1 MHKNY
6 RKWIALLLFALFLAA
21 PVAVM
26 AQEGEGEGGETT
38 ETEASAETEQAQE
51 EGEAE
56 GEGVVEEEAGSVSPL
71 VPLGINQ
78 GFLIAQIINF
88 LLIFGLLA
96 VFLWRPLMNMLDT
109 RSAEIAKGLEDAAAA
124 ANARRNAEAEAEK
137 ILAQA
142 RVEAAQIVEEGRS
155 RVEEVAKAIEAEAR
169 DDAERIRT
177 EGRAEAQAAR
187 NSELANLRGQ
197 VTAIS
202 VAVAQRLIGEALDAK
217 RQQALIDDFFTKVP
231 AEARS
236 LTGTVEVVSAMPLSE
251 AEQNKIK
258 KEVGASDVN
267 FVVEPNILGGLV
279 IRAGDRV
286 VDGSVRRSLTDLA
299 GRLN

>member
-56 GEGVVEEEAGSVSPL
+56 GVVEDEAGSVSPL